1 MLGINPFAPDAKRSE
16 GSNSA
21 GLPACATDLER
32 PGEEGYGGSETQFD
46 ADRRSSTLK
55 ACSDAL
61 PIDVTPGD
69 ETRLRAAAQAQVAST
84 PVRGS
89 LMSAPG
95 RSSGAIMIAPDR
107 GPPRLAADLQRPGWN
122 QSPIEDG
129 AGSGARASLTGR
141 IPVPLI
147 FGYLKCSSRE
157 PAGCFI
163 FFGSS
168 VISVIALNL
177 SVASPES
184 AMREMGT
191 HRERAGWPIWKA
203 GGD

>member
-1 MLGINPFAPDAKRSE
+1 LRIRLRKTGHGWSSKSTQPARRAKGEGGLSEETYNAIRNALLGINPFAPDAKRSE

-95 RSSGAIMIAPDR
+95 RSAGAIMIAPDR
-107 GPPRLAADLQRPGWN
+107 ALRGWPQIFSALAGIKVPLKT
-122 QSPIEDG
+122 
-129 AGSGARASLTGR
+129 ARA
-141 IPVPLI
+141 
-147 FGYLKCSSRE
+147 
-157 PAGCFI
+157 AGL
-163 FFGSS
+163 
-168 VISVIALNL
+168 ALH
-177 SVASPES
+177 SQ
-184 AMREMGT
+184 
-191 HRERAGWPIWKA
+191 
-203 GGD
+203 GGFRFH